1 MCQLINYCTFVLL
14 FVLLAESKETPTQ
27 PEASADVEPVE
38 KKEEE
43 KEEKEE
49 EASSPQDESQPAAVA
64 DKKEEVEVTTD
75 TPVVEEQTVQ
85 PTSCDHHVISM

>member
-49 EASSPQDESQPAAVA
+49 EVSSPQDESPAAVA
-64 DKKEEVEVTTD
+64 DKQEEVEVTTD

>member
-1 MCQLINYCTFVLL
+1 MINYCTFVLL

-27 PEASADVEPVE
+27 PEASADIEPVE
-38 KKEEE
+38 KEEE
-43 KEEKEE
+43 KEEKE